1 MKVKYIG
8 TYYKS
13 AFDTGKAYDVL
24 EESDGMYR
32 IIDESEEDYWFFV
45 DDFEIVER

>member
-13 AFDTGKAYDVL
+13 AFDKGKAYDVL
-24 EESDGMYR
+24 EEDNGMYR
-32 IIDESEEDYWFFV
+32 IVDESGEDYWFGKG
-45 DDFEIVER
+45 DFEIVED